1 MITIKELRSL
11 SLFDGLNEEQLSQLL
26 AAGAEVQLFPG
37 VELWEMGEHA
47 DHWWV
52 LIDGAIDLHR
62 DAKTVARM
70 DVPGRWA
77 GGLRAWDREGVYLA
91 SARAAEAGRVFRV
104 PSTALREL
112 STQWF
117 PFIGHILAGLYGTAR
132 AVESAALRRDAL
144 VTLGT
149 LAAGLA
155 HELNNPAAAATRA
168 VDSLRESC
176 QTLLVSL
183 RDVADGAISARQ
195 IIELDSLRREVKPRT
210 AIPDPLA
217 LAEDEENLADWLSRR
232 GVTREWDIAP
242 TLAAAGI
249 DEAWCERALG
259 VLGDAAL
266 EPGLE
271 WVASTLSLFSLL
283 AEVEESTRRVSDI
296 VASVKSYTQMDRA
309 EVQQFDVTDGLESTL
324 VMLGNK
330 LRGVEIIRSY
340 GSDVPEIEGHPGELN
355 QVWTNLIDNAVDAM
369 DGTGTLRLTTRV
381 DGNDLVVE
389 VGDSGRGMPP
399 EVIARA
405 FEAFFTTKDVGKGT
419 GLGLDIARRI
429 VDRHGGVIGIESR
442 PGQTIIRVRIPIHS
456 SDAARAEIVDS
467 SARARP
473 GRRRTSPRPP

>member
-1 MITIKELRSL
+1 MITSEELRKL
-11 SLFDGLNEEQLSQLL
+11 SLFDGLNDEQLSQLV
-26 AAGAEVQLFPG
+26 AAGVEVQLVPG
-37 VELWEMGEHA
+37 AELWQMGEHA
-47 DHWWV
+47 DHWCV
-52 LIDGAIDLHR
+52 LIDGAIALHR
-62 DAKTVARM
+62 DGKTVARM
-70 DVPGRWA
+70 DVPGQWA

-91 SARAAEAGRVFRV
+91 SARAAEAGRVFRL
-104 PSTALREL
+104 PSAALREL
-112 STQWF
+112 STEWF

-176 QTLLVSL
+176 ETLLSSL
-183 RDVADGAISARQ
+183 RHVADGAISAQ
-195 IIELDSLRREVKPRT
+195 QFIELDSLRREVKPRS

-217 LAEDEENLADWLSRR
+217 LAEDEENLAEWLSRR
-232 GVTREWDIAP
+232 GVTREWDMAP

-249 DEAWCERALG
+249 DEAWCERASG
-259 VLGDAAL
+259 VLGEAAL

-309 EVQQFDVTDGLESTL
+309 GAQRFDVTDGLESTI

-330 LRGVEIIRSY
+330 LRGVEIVRSY

-369 DGTGTLRLTTRV
+369 DGTGTIRLTTRV
-381 DGNDLVVE
+381 EGNDLVVE
-389 VGDSGRGMPP
+389 VCDSGRGMPP
-399 EVIARA
+399 EVVARA

-429 VDRHGGVIGIESR
+429 VDRHGGVIGIESE
-442 PGQTIIRVRIPIHS
+442 PGQTIIRVRIPVHS
-456 SDAARAEIVDS
+456 SEPA
-467 SARARP
+467 
-473 GRRRTSPRPP
+473 G